1 MPDPTLCRTG
11 CGARDCAQG
20 RLPCPHRAA
29 DVAAMREM
37 GIDLQPP
44 PVREPL
50 QSACPESE
58 WLTVDALL
66 ALGLVAAIAY
76 FTVWS

>member
-1 MPDPTLCRTG
+1 MPDPTLCRPG
-11 CGARDCAQG
+11 CGSWECHQG
-20 RLPCPHRAA
+20 RHLPCPHQ
-29 DVAAMREM
+29 VAAMREM

-66 ALGLVAAIAY
+66 AVGLVAALAAFVIFGA
-76 FTVWS
+76 